1 MFNFLAAYWRGFGWS
16 EERETGD
23 SVQNEAN

>member
-1 MFNFLAAYWRGFGWS
+1 MFNFLAAYRRGFGWS

-23 SVQNEAN
+23 SVQNQAN